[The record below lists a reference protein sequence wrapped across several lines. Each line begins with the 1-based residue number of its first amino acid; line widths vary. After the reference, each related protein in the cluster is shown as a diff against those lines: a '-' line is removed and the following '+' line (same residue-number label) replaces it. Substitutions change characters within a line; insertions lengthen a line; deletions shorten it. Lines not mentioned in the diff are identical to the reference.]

1 MTIYGQQ
8 PFSLEEHH
16 CCVKKK
22 KKKKEKDKLHDQAR
36 PNQTS
41 YGYEMESNRAI
52 VPTGK
57 SAKLLRHKRA
67 RNRTGGEKYFS
78 MLKRRLDFRRWRVP
92 ASSMFGTNG
101 VPRTPLLNA
110 LSFQKKLPEKT
121 LRLQQG

>member
-8 PFSLEEHH
+8 PFSLEERH
-16 CCVKKK
+16 CCVKKKKKK

-57 SAKLLRHKRA
+57 SAKLLRQKRA
-67 RNRTGGEKYFS
+67 
-78 MLKRRLDFRRWRVP
+78 
-92 ASSMFGTNG
+92 
-101 VPRTPLLNA
+101 
-110 LSFQKKLPEKT
+110 
-121 LRLQQG
+121 